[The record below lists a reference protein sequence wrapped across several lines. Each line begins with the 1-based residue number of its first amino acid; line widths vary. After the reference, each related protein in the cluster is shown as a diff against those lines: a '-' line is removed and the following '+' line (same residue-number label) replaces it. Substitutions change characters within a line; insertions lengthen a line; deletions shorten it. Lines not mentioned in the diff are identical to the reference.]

1 MIDYTM
7 VAEAARKCVKE
18 DGKRSKRNNFRI
30 EYLDNNI
37 AVFEQNANKSSIYA
51 QMHKSGKINIVWV
64 IDLSDG
70 FNYKAIGLSF
80 DGESWLFG
88 AADEYH
94 DIGEFKLSGN
104 RKVNGLPIF
113 IHYDQNKS
121 PKVFE
126 IQTGGNVYRVFRVV
140 AYVNA
145 VSSKV

>member
-1 MIDYTM
+1 MDYTKI
-7 VAEAARKCVKE
+7 AEAARKCIKE
-18 DGKRSKRNNFRI
+18 DGKRSKKNNFRI

-37 AVFEQNANKSSIYA
+37 AVFEQNANKSSVYA
-51 QMHKSGKINIVWV
+51 QMHSSGKMNIVWV
-64 IDLSDG
+64 IDLTDG

-94 DIGEFKLSGN
+94 DIGEFNLSGK

-113 IHYDQNKS
+113 IYYDEAKS

-126 IQTGGNVYRVFRVV
+126 IQTGSNIYRVFKVI
-140 AYVNA
+140 AHVNA
-145 VSSKV
+145 ISSKV